1 MVNTVGLDK
10 ADVVIA
16 LARMAGSAFHE
27 GRIKYLLECGH
38 RGFGFITFGDI
49 ATVNLLSD
57 EGFQDGDYD
66 RVFGKGAAQAAI
78 DELRMMQEGAAI

>member
-16 LARMAGSAFHE
+16 LARMAGSTLHKN
-27 GRIKYLLECGH
+27 RIKYLLDCGH
-38 RGFGFITFGDI
+38 RGFGFIASGDI

-57 EGFQDGDYD
+57 EGFQDRDYD

-78 DELRMMQEGAAI
+78 DELRMMQGGAAI